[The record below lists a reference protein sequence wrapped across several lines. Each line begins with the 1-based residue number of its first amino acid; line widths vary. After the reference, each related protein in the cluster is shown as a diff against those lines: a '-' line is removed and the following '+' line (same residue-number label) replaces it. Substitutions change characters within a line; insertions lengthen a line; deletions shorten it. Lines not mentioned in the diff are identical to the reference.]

1 MSFRLT
7 RDAQQELTEVRRYTV
22 QRWEQ
27 EQLTKYLQN
36 LCGTVELQAEF
47 PGQGS
52 VWERAYAA
60 FCTETACFSHRVEG
74 KQQVIFAALH
84 QRVLPTVY
92 IQGR

>member
-36 LCGTVELQAEF
+36 LCGTVELQVSFRGKEVCGKERMQLSVQKPHALAT
-47 PGQGS
+47 GS
-52 VWERAYAA
+52 KGSNR
-60 FCTETACFSHRVEG
+60 
-74 KQQVIFAALH
+74 
-84 QRVLPTVY
+84 
-92 IQGR
+92 